1 MRRAVFSLKNSS
13 SFWSISCN
21 QLIQY
26 QCITGAHLP
35 SLSEEAP
42 KLIGPDMQYY
52 AVAGYLAVKVKTA
65 LGSE

>member
-1 MRRAVFSLKNSS
+1 VFSLKDPN
-13 SFWSISCN
+13 SFWSIGCN

-35 SLSEEAP
+35 PLSEEAP
-42 KLIGPDMQYY
+42 KLIGLDMQYY

-65 LGSE
+65 HGSE